1 MKRFHEI
8 LNRYG
13 LKLMEVG
20 TNHLRVFFGNR
31 KLFDYYPLRMKVFDY
46 RQWQQLT
53 YPSMTDGTGKWET
66 ELDGIIRELMVDIKT
81 DAMSEDRRETIVW
94 DNIPEWALYAL
105 EYGMDEDLFITDE
118 DREMVTGFITENFP
132 KGYVMSVDWESY
144 SEFDRYPAFGKPC
157 KTYKV
162 TFVMEP

>member
-1 MKRFHEI
+1 
-8 LNRYG
+8 
-13 LKLMEVG
+13 
-20 TNHLRVFFGNR
+20 
-31 KLFDYYPLRMKVFDY
+31 
-46 RQWQQLT
+46 
-53 YPSMTDGTGKWET
+53 
-66 ELDGIIRELMVDIKT
+66 
-81 DAMSEDRRETIVW
+81 MSEDRRETIVW

-105 EYGMDEDLFITDE
+105 VYGMDEDL
-118 DREMVTGFITENFP
+118 FITENFP

>member
-1 MKRFHEI
+1 
-8 LNRYG
+8 
-13 LKLMEVG
+13 
-20 TNHLRVFFGNR
+20 
-31 KLFDYYPLRMKVFDY
+31 
-46 RQWQQLT
+46 
-53 YPSMTDGTGKWET
+53 
-66 ELDGIIRELMVDIKT
+66 
-81 DAMSEDRRETIVW
+81 MSEDRRETIVW

-105 EYGMDEDLFITDE
+105 EYGMDEDL
-118 DREMVTGFITENFP
+118 FITENFP